1 MKPKLVGVNLTFIEA
16 RPLTGPGYHAV
27 EMFEQM
33 VAQLPERPHLTL
45 RGYAQASAR
54 HHFSDAAAPYIS
66 FIDGERG
73 RIKRVLYEQF
83 VLPWR
88 TRADKVD
95 LLLSPSFVSPL
106 FGAPKLAAHIYDMY
120 YRVEPQFAN
129 RFQYYYWGLMIP
141 ATARVSKL
149 LLTISENSRRDIIKY
164 LGVPAERVVV
174 TPCGSRLNDRS
185 PRAGTSG
192 IEGPFLLMVAN
203 LMPNKNVGVVVDAV
217 KRLRA
222 RGLPLRLIHVGSDPV
237 DQLKHAI
244 AAHDAT
250 AFVEATGKIDNERL
264 VALYQDAFALV
275 VASLYEGF
283 CMPIVEAQS
292 VGGMVISSNSSCLP
306 EVAGEGALFFD
317 PHDPDQLVDQVVR
330 LEADPALR
338 GLMIERG
345 RTNAARMTWSH
356 TARLTYDALEKV
368 LAG

>member
-1 MKPKLVGVNLTFIEA
+1 MKPKLIGVNLTFIEA

-33 VAQLPERPHLTL
+33 VAQLSERPHLAL
-45 RGYAQASAR
+45 KGYAQSAAR
-54 HHFSDAAAPYIS
+54 HHFSDAAAAHIT

-106 FGAPKLAAHIYDMY
+106 FGAPKLVAHIFDMY

-141 ATARVSKL
+141 ATARVCGM
-149 LLTISENSRRDIIKY
+149 LLTISENSRRDIIRY
-164 LGVPAERVVV
+164 LKVPPDRVIV
-174 TPCGSRLNDRS
+174 TPCGSRLDQSSRRT
-185 PRAGTSG
+185 PTSG
-192 IEGPFLLMVAN
+192 ISGPFLLMVAN

-217 KRLRA
+217 KQLRA
-222 RGLPLRLIHVGSDPV
+222 RGLELKLIHVGSDPV
-237 DQLKHAI
+237 GQLQEAI
-244 AAHDAT
+244 AAHNAGD
-250 AFVEATGKIDNERL
+250 FVESTGKIDNERL
-264 VALYQDAFALV
+264 VALYQDALSLV

-292 VGGMVISSNSSCLP
+292 VGGMVISSDSSCLP
-306 EVAGEGALFFD
+306 EVAGDGALFFNPRD
-317 PHDPDQLVDQVVR
+317 PAQLVEQIVR
-330 LEADPALR
+330 IYDDPTLR
-338 GLMIERG
+338 QAIIDRG
-345 RTNAARMTWSH
+345 RANAARMTWAN
-356 TARLTYDALEKV
+356 TARLTYDALEKA
-368 LAG
+368 LAA